1 MNIEKAAPLTR
12 TTLLETIAKLTGYAQ
27 IPASLDPTG
36 KSAFALGLTKF
47 AIDKAKEA
55 IDKKL
60 ESYYSELLSA
70 DDEEYVAPPKGLTLN
85 TLDFSAILEACA
97 KDIEFEKSTLYARLT
112 KSIAAGIVSKA
123 SRRHFILSLHQS
135 TSEELEAL
143 RLIYISQRHNLIHKN
158 RYGTLHASEIL
169 TADFLGEIT
178 SICIETFKQ
187 KKFIENDR
195 LTKMGTSFVEAIHK
209 KDQLTPE
216 SVDYHEWRVKSILLI
231 NSSLPSNDIE
241 QITSG
246 LRELKIYCSNQTLQ
260 NIKLDDTKYLGKYYG
275 VIFVGDF
282 HDVEYRYQATLK
294 SLTQHNNCAWLGLAG
309 RFFPNTPISTIIH
322 ADSIAE
328 YMSKISKHFK
338 LPTHIEIIA
347 D

>member
-1 MNIEKAAPLTR
+1 MNITKAPSVTR
-12 TTLLETIAKLTGYAQ
+12 TTLLETISKLTGFAQ

-55 IDKKL
+55 VDKKL

-70 DDEEYVAPPKGLTLN
+70 DDEEYISPPNGLTLSA
-85 TLDFSAILEACA
+85 LDFSAILEACA
-97 KDIEFEKSTLYARLT
+97 KDIEVEKSTLYARLT
-112 KSIAAGIVSKA
+112 KSIAVGIVSK
-123 SRRHFILSLHQS
+123 SFRRHFILCLHQS

-143 RLIYISQRHNLIHKN
+143 RLIYISQRHMLIHKN
-158 RYGTLHASEIL
+158 RYGTLYTSEIL
-169 TADFLGEIT
+169 TPEFLGEIT

-195 LTKMGTSFVEAIHK
+195 LTNIGTSFVEAIYK
-209 KDQLTPE
+209 KNQLTPE
-216 SVDYHEWRVKSILLI
+216 SVNFDEWSVKSFLI
-231 NSSLPSNDIE
+231 IANKCPHNDIE
-241 QITSG
+241 QIMSG
-246 LRELKIYCSNQTLQ
+246 LRELKIFCSNQTLQ
-260 NIKLDDTKYLGKYYG
+260 NIKLEDTKYLGKHYG

-282 HDVEYRYQATLK
+282 REVEHRYQATLK
-294 SLTQHNNCAWLGLAG
+294 SLTQHNNCAWLGLTG

-322 ADSIAE
+322 AESTVE
-328 YMSKISKHFK
+328 YIKKISMHFQ
-338 LPTHIEIIA
+338 LPTPTKITA